1 MRCTAS
7 RAGGPERCMQTGEQL
22 DDRAG
27 LVPVQRMQGIREFA
41 IVGREI
47 LQHEHEAARQRIERR
62 PVRLGQAGEFRRE
75 LAVETRLG
83 VGETA
88 QFTHQAG
95 RGGLGGHLHEDGSR
109 NAVPGERQSGSR

>member
-1 MRCTAS
+1 
-7 RAGGPERCMQTGEQL
+7 MQTGEQF

-47 LQHEHEAARQRIERR
+47 LQHEHEATRQRIERR

-75 LAVETRLG
+75 LIVETRLG
-83 VGETA
+83 VGEAA
-88 QFTHQAG
+88 QFTDQAG
-95 RGGLGGHLHEDGSR
+95 RGGLGGQLHEDGSR
-109 NAVPGERQSGSR
+109 NAVPGERQSRSR